1 MLLYQILAYTI
12 HGKIQKL
19 PDGSFSVSDIQD
31 YFNYIIKK
39 KKAVIDNPPIRIYVN
54 QIQNR
59 TTLRKKTGYYLE
71 ILTSKTIQLLGS
83 TESRLTKDENG
94 KNVPRLEITKVVLL
108 YCNIFN
114 NNSQQNSRVF
124 SARK

>member
-1 MLLYQILAYTI
+1 M
-12 HGKIQKL
+12 
-19 PDGSFSVSDIQD
+19 
-31 YFNYIIKK
+31 
-39 KKAVIDNPPIRIYVN
+39 IDNPPIRIYVN

-59 TTLRKKTGYYLE
+59 TTLRIKTGYYLE
-71 ILTSKTIQLLGS
+71 ILTSKATQLLGN
-83 TESRLTKDENG
+83 TKSRLTKDENG

>member
-1 MLLYQILAYTI
+1 M
-12 HGKIQKL
+12 
-19 PDGSFSVSDIQD
+19 
-31 YFNYIIKK
+31 
-39 KKAVIDNPPIRIYVN
+39 IDNPPIRIYVN

-59 TTLRKKTGYYLE
+59 TTLRIKTEYYLE
-71 ILTSKTIQLLGS
+71 ILTSKTIQLHGS
-83 TESRLTKDENG
+83 TKSRLTKDENG

-108 YCNIFN
+108 YCKIFN